1 MIGKKVM
8 PEAGRRVGK
17 RCISEEGGWREEGG
31 LLVYSWKIRYGSVG
45 EEGGTKS
52 EKKK

>member
-8 PEAGRRVGK
+8 LEAGRRVGK
-17 RCISEEGGWREEGG
+17 RCISEEGGWRGGG
-31 LLVYSWKIRYGSVG
+31 LLVYSWQIRYGSVG